1 MDEIEQLFMKGE
13 DSEAL
18 RVIQNLTRFTNLK
31 DLFMKTNIDNAKPL
45 VKLIILGKYLKA
57 LKLIDP
63 SIAIDNVLLYYSLLR
78 ISLKGKGREDTIR
91 ALEALNKPKEEKR
104 LNSEGL

>member
-13 DSEAL
+13 DSEGL
-18 RVIQNLTRFTNLK
+18 RVIQNLTKFTNLK

-45 VKLIILGKYLKA
+45 VKLVILAKYLKA
-57 LKLIDP
+57 LGLSDCST
-63 SIAIDNVLLYYSLLR
+63 SIENVLLYYSLIR
-78 ISLKGKGREDTIR
+78 ISLKGRGREDTIR

-104 LNSEGL
+104 LSSEGL